1 MFEIVRSAACGAGKL
16 DELVSGVRR
25 CEGQV
30 LSPMGEYLTNCAKL
44 RILLARGFHAP
55 HGIGLAEPNQ
65 WSSNCCRPFGIA
77 PDWAADLRLTGCV
90 IRPSDCDHR
99 SNVGPPVLQH

>member
-1 MFEIVRSAACGAGKL
+1 MSWLVVCGVARDRCCLQWENTSRIAPSSGSSSRA
-16 DELVSGVRR
+16 VS
-25 CEGQV
+25 
-30 LSPMGEYLTNCAKL
+30 
-44 RILLARGFHAP
+44 HAP

-99 SNVGPPVLQH
+99 SNVGPPVLQHAGERIKGKMAKLG